1 MPVVQPPPFMNGFEL
16 RKGDNEAGHEATRVS
31 AAPRTDFP
39 DTRSLGADRRSVAV
53 NDKELG

>member
-1 MPVVQPPPFMNGFEL
+1 MSVVQPPPFMNGFEL
-16 RKGDNEAGHEATRVS
+16 RKADNEADHEATRVS

-39 DTRSLGADRRSVAV
+39 DTHSLGTDRRSDAV